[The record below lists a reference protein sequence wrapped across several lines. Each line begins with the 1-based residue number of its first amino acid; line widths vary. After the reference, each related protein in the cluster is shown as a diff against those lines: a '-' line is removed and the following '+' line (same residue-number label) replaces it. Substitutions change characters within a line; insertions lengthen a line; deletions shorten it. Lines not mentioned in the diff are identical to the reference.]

1 MRFRGLILI
10 PLFLVPASAMA
21 REVELCASLY
31 RQLHSTPVVIGNT
44 AEMRRYAQDLSK
56 ANSDI
61 RKLRVD
67 MRRAGCGGGSIVS
80 FGAAKTEQCEPLLQE
95 LQALEENR
103 EAVVAERNKARNLS
117 GTGEERGATIAAIRQ
132 NACIPSD
139 FQDVQKAEEKERMR
153 VKGIALPKDEE
164 DYSGSITNLRTREPV
179 SVQQVAIDPTPPV
192 PERDYE
198 ASSKVRMVG
207 PVFLPEASIDLR
219 HPRENGPQQQQ
230 Q

>member
-1 MRFRGLILI
+1 MRFRGLIFI
-10 PLFLVPASAMA
+10 PLVFVPASVLA
-21 REVELCASLY
+21 RDSQLCADLY

-44 AEMRRYAQDLSK
+44 AEMRRYAQDLSQ

-80 FGAAKTEQCEPLLQE
+80 FGAAKADQCEPLVEQ
-95 LQALEENR
+95 LQAMEENR
-103 EAVVAERNKARNLS
+103 EAVVTERNKARNLS

-139 FQDVQKAEEKERMR
+139 FQDIEKAEDKERMR

-164 DYSGSITNLRTREPV
+164 AYSGSITDLRTRKPV
-179 SVQQVAIDPTPPV
+179 ADQKVAIDPTPPV
-192 PERDYE
+192 PERNYE
-198 ASSKVRMVG
+198 TSAKVRMVG
-207 PVFLPEASIDLR
+207 PIFLPETSIDLR
-219 HPRENGPQQQQ
+219 HPREEGPQQQQ
-230 Q
+230 